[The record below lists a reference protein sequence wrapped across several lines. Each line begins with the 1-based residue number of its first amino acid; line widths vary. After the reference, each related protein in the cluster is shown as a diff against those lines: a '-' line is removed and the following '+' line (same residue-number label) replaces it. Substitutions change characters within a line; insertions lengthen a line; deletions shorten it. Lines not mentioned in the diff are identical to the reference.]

1 MDETSDVSKLEQFG
15 ISVSYLDCKGAKQE
29 RFLKFHISKEDR
41 GQTAPFSTKNQNQL
55 KQYGLKHFMG
65 AFIIFWN
72 PSQEYE
78 AH

>member
-1 MDETSDVSKLEQFG
+1 MIEILSDQFLTK
-15 ISVSYLDCKGAKQE
+15 ITEEVTSVSLWMKLLMCPKV
-29 RFLKFHISKEDR
+29 HISKEDR

-55 KQYGLKHFMG
+55 KQYGLKHFLG